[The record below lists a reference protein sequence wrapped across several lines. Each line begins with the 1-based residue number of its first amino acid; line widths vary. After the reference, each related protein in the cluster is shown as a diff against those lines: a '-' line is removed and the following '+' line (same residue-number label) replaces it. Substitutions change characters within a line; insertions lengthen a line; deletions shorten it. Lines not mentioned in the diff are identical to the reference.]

1 MTERTT
7 EVRLFGQRAGL
18 KYSETWLGYAVLSL
32 RLVMGWILFYA
43 GVTKLLDPTW
53 SAASLLV
60 EAGSMDI
67 PLAWLWRILARDWL
81 WLVDPLNEWGET
93 LIGLCFL
100 LGAFVRIAAALGI
113 VMMTL
118 YYFAHLPLEWGFI
131 VDFHIVYVMIMFG
144 LGAFGAGR
152 LLGLD
157 YYLENDLPV
166 PRRWTRYLLG

>member
-7 EVRLFGQRAGL
+7 QVRLFGQQATLR
-18 KYSETWLGYAVLSL
+18 YSERFLGYAVLSL
-32 RLVMGWILFYA
+32 RLIMGWILFYA
-43 GVTKLLDPTW
+43 GVDKLLDPTW
-53 SAASLLV
+53 TSAGLLR
-60 EAGSMDI
+60 EAIELGV
-67 PLAWLWRILARDWL
+67 PLSWLWSVLVADWL
-81 WLVDPLNEWGET
+81 WLVDPLNIWGET

-131 VDFHIVYVMIMFG
+131 VDFHVVYVVIMFG
-144 LGAFGAGR
+144 LGAVGAGR

-157 YYLENDLPV
+157 YYLEDALPLSRTWS
-166 PRRWTRYLLG
+166 RRLLG

>member
-7 EVRLFGQRAGL
+7 QVQLFGQAATL
-18 KYSETWLGYAVLSL
+18 KYSERFLGYAVLSL
-32 RLVMGWILFYA
+32 RLIMGWILFYA
-43 GVTKLLDPTW
+43 GIDKALDPTW
-53 SAASLLV
+53 TSEHLLR
-60 EAGSMDI
+60 EAIALGV
-67 PLAWLWRILARDWL
+67 PLSGLWKVLVADWL
-81 WLVDPLNEWGET
+81 WLVDPLNIWGET

-131 VDFHIVYVMIMFG
+131 VDFHVVYVVIMFG
-144 LGAFGAGR
+144 LGAVGAGR

-157 YYLENDLPV
+157 YYLENNLPI
-166 PRRWTRYLLG
+166 PQPWSRRLLG